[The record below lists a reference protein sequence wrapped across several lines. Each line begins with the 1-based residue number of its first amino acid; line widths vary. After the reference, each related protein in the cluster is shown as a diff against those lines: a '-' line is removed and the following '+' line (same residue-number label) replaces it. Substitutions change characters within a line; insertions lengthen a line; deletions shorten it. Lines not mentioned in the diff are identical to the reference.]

1 MIAHKS
7 TTVFGTPRKDSLF
20 PGNSCNTSF
29 YSVCVENTPTMPIS
43 AEERAVVD
51 EVSPCSVNTHLALP
65 CPPAWS

>member
-7 TTVFGTPRKDSLF
+7 TTVLGPREKIHFSPAIPEHQLLL
-20 PGNSCNTSF
+20 
-29 YSVCVENTPTMPIS
+29 SVRRKHPNHAIS